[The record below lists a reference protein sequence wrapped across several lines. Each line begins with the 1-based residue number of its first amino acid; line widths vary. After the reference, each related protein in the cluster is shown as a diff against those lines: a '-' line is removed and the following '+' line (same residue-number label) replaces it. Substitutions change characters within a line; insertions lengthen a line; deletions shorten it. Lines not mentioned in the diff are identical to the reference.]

1 MVRAVT
7 ADASKPM
14 NRVFS
19 VDYNELVGKY
29 PDELGR
35 YWHGGV
41 YEYSYGGQCALTKV
55 LLKEYFDL
63 SVAIL
68 DGHLVPSVPSRVVY
82 LRIVK
87 RILDESLTLKRH
99 VHGLDVGTG
108 AYAIYAILANRL
120 FGWQMTG
127 IDVDPQSIR
136 HAQGIV
142 EANKLSGVE
151 VAEGD
156 GVVGSEYDF
165 MVCNPPFYDKSGVSV
180 QKGGLRRDS
189 VVGTTAELV
198 YEDGGEVGF
207 VKRLIDQSVQR
218 QAVWFSSLIGLKSS
232 VSHLIHHLLTKN
244 TDNFNVQEYHLGKTK
259 RWILFWS
266 FGHFRP
272 QIVHSVFNN
281 VKTTVFEG
289 SFDLE
294 RVQALLT
301 DSQFE
306 VVCTN
311 SQLQVNVPGIIWSRQ
326 YRRTH
331 KLIPS
336 KATFVISTDQIH
348 FLYGRDYRTFQSFYT
363 FLVKNL

>member
-1 MVRAVT
+1 
-7 ADASKPM
+7 M

-301 DSQFE
+301 DSHIE
-306 VVCTN
+306 ELT
-311 SQLQVNVPGIIWSRQ
+311 S
-326 YRRTH
+326 
-331 KLIPS
+331 
-336 KATFVISTDQIH
+336 
-348 FLYGRDYRTFQSFYT
+348 
-363 FLVKNL
+363 